1 MSIWVWKWSYWWQAV
16 SEGQWRERQG
26 SQSGVGALEGQGN
39 AAEDAEGALG
49 EIGCNKRKP
58 ILDRLKI
65 PLTGPAS

>member
-1 MSIWVWKWSYWWQAV
+1 VYGCGNGAIGGRRLLKDS
-16 SEGQWRERQG
+16 GGRQG

-49 EIGCNKRKP
+49 QIGCNKRKP
-58 ILDRLKI
+58 ILKI